1 MPFKSSLKLSRYKS
15 QNKIILSEYQGKV
28 YPVLKCDRPCKH
40 MELAYKTQQYLDLDT
55 RCTGGVSL
63 TL

>member
-1 MPFKSSLKLSRYKS
+1 MTDHVR
-15 QNKIILSEYQGKV
+15 
-28 YPVLKCDRPCKH
+28 KH
-40 MELAYKTQQYLDLDT
+40 IELAHKTQQYLDLGT